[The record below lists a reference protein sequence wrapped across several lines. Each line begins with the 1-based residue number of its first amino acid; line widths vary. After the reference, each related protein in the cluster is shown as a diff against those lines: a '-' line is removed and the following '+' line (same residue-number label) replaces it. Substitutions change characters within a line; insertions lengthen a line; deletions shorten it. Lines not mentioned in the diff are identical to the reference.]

1 MEILKIE
8 QGEGIGPIKLGMN
21 REEVYNILR
30 HPKNPNEPCE
40 WVGDYHIGYEDDR
53 VNFIEIPNSFMDT
66 HFVLFNG
73 VDVFRTE
80 AKLLVKYI
88 SDYGKYDES
97 DFELGYNYS
106 FPSLGIGLWRPSI
119 FEYEMLNDPEFRE
132 MDEEI
137 QLDEM
142 KYLYFESVC
151 VYTYDYYK
159 KQEESI

>member
-1 MEILKIE
+1 MEILEIKPNK
-8 QGEGIGPIKLGMN
+8 GIGQIELGMG
-21 REEVYNILR
+21 REEVYRILGR
-30 HPKNPNEPCE
+30 PSNPQQSSE
-40 WVGDYHIGYEDDR
+40 WIDNYHIEYEENK
-53 VNFIEIPNSFMDT
+53 VVFIELANAITDT

-97 DFELGYNYS
+97 DRELGYTYR

-119 FEYEMLNDPEFRE
+119 FEYEMVNDPEFKE

-137 QLDEM
+137 QRDEI
-142 KYLYFESVC
+142 KYLYFEAFC
-151 VYTYDYYK
+151 VFKEDYYK
-159 KQEESI
+159 K